1 MVNRMITIEPKN
13 EEKLWDWVFQCWNEM
28 GEVRSYSEHSI
39 DSMPDCLAL
48 VLHLDGDITK
58 Y

>member
-13 EEKLWDWVFQCWNEM
+13 EEELWDWVFQCWNQM
-28 GEVRSYSEHSI
+28 GEARSYSEHSI